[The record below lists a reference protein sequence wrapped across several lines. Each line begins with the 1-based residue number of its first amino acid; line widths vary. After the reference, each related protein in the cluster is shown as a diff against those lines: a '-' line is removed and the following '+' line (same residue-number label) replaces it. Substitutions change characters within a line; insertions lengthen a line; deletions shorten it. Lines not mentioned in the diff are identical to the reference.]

1 MKLRDS
7 PPPPPPPPPRL
18 STATQS
24 AILAVCAFLSPAA
37 VAAALAV
44 VAVGVWRA
52 LEQVSTGEA
61 RTQLPQFVCLF
72 FTSPAQRKTP
82 KKTAN
87 YFYSPCWIYLYIQTL
102 GASSRRGGTD
112 TSSVSGEL

>member
-1 MKLRDS
+1 MKLQDS
-7 PPPPPPPPPRL
+7 PPPPPPPPPPRL

-82 KKTAN
+82 KKKPRTI
-87 YFYSPCWIYLYIQTL
+87 FIRPVGFIYIFKLWVPAAGEGEQTHL
-102 GASSRRGGTD
+102 Q
-112 TSSVSGEL
+112 

>member
-1 MKLRDS
+1 MKLQDS
-7 PPPPPPPPPRL
+7 PPPPSPPPPRL

-61 RTQLPQFVCLF
+61 RTQLPQFVCFL
-72 FTSPAQRKTP
+72 RR
-82 KKTAN
+82 
-87 YFYSPCWIYLYIQTL
+87 L
-102 GASSRRGGTD
+102 RRGKRQKKKPRTIFIRPVGFIYIFKLW
-112 TSSVSGEL
+112 VPAAGEGEQTHLQ